1 MATALAAKV
10 GSRLSHSAIPVDLAG
25 GALVAAALG
34 GNVVGPA
41 GLGGAG
47 AAALGAGVGSARGP
61 EGASAVSV
69 RDLIPVITHGVVA
82 VGVPDVM
89 LGPGQMAVNAPSAPQ
104 PCAPHVAQPILAGS
118 ASVLVHG
125 KQLVRVGDLTSCGA
139 QVCDGVKTVSIGGP
153 QGAGARP
160 REPMGDLASSLGAV
174 VLGAVLTQTGAL
186 EMAAQFG
193 AALTGAVD
201 KAEKVVDTA
210 LDTAEKVVEGVGTA
224 ASEAVARVGEVLGS
238 VTGGALG
245 ALFGGGAPPAK

>member
-1 MATALAAKV
+1 MTTALAAKL

-34 GNVVGPA
+34 GNVVGPS

-69 RDLIPVITHGVVA
+69 RDLIPLITHGVVA

-89 LGPGQMAVNAPSAPQ
+89 LGPGQMAVLAPSAPQ

-118 ASVLVHG
+118 SSVLIHG
-125 KQLVRVGDLTSCGA
+125 MQLVRVGDMTSCGA
-139 QVCDGVKTVSIGGP
+139 VVCDGVKTVSIGGP
-153 QGAGARP
+153 GGKGARP
-160 REPMGDLASSLGAV
+160 PEPMKDLASSLGAV
-174 VLGAVLTQTGAL
+174 VLGAVLTQTGAV

-193 AALTGAVD
+193 AALTGAAD
-201 KAEKVVDTA
+201 KAEKAVNA
-210 LDTAEKVVEGVGTA
+210 AFDTAEKVVNQAGTV
-224 ASEAVARVGEVLGS
+224 ASEAVARVGDVIGS